1 MPPLLHTLLIDFC
14 SICTQYYR
22 IVIERSIAWLVNLNF
37 NYLRKNY
44 ANNLRAKMFFVYL
57 RKNYAKDMNEQNYCY
72 KYPHPAVT
80 ADCVIFGFDGVGI
93 KVLLIQRGIEPYKGK
108 WAFPGGF
115 MKIDE
120 TAEECAQRELEEETG
135 LKNASV
141 EQFYTFSDVGRD
153 PRERVITVAHYALVK
168 LSEVKGGDDA
178 ATARW
183 FAMDEVPG
191 LAFDHDRILRMAVNR
206 LKERICFE
214 PIGFE
219 LLPAVFTMTE
229 LQNLYEAILE
239 VKFDRR
245 NFYNKML
252 KLGILS
258 EAEPR
263 PEGASRRTP
272 TKYRFN
278 AGKYAELKQKGFRLE
293 F

>member
-1 MPPLLHTLLIDFC
+1 MK
-14 SICTQYYR
+14 
-22 IVIERSIAWLVNLNF
+22 E
-37 NYLRKNY
+37 K
-44 ANNLRAKMFFVYL
+44 
-57 RKNYAKDMNEQNYCY
+57 NYCY

-80 ADCVIFGFDGVGI
+80 SDCVIFGFDGVGI

-115 MKIDE
+115 MQIDE
-120 TAEECAQRELEEETG
+120 TVEECAKRELEEETG
-135 LKNASV
+135 LKTTSV
-141 EQFYTFSDVGRD
+141 EQLYTFSDVNRD
-153 PRERVITVAHYALVK
+153 PRERVITVAHYALVR
-168 LSEVKGGDDA
+168 LEEVKGGDDA
-178 ATARW
+178 RSAQW
-183 FAMDEVPG
+183 FAMNEITS

-219 LLPAVFTMTE
+219 LLPEIFTMSA

-239 VKFDRR
+239 MKFDRR

-258 EAEPR
+258 EAEER
-263 PEGASRRTP
+263 PKNASRRTP
-272 TKYRFN
+272 IKYRFN
-278 AGKYAELKQKGFRLE
+278 AKKYAELKQKGFRLE

>member
-1 MPPLLHTLLIDFC
+1 M
-14 SICTQYYR
+14 
-22 IVIERSIAWLVNLNF
+22 EE
-37 NYLRKNY
+37 
-44 ANNLRAKMFFVYL
+44 NNKLYS
-57 RKNYAKDMNEQNYCY
+57 Y

-80 ADCVIFGFDGVGI
+80 ADCVIFGFDGVSI
-93 KVLLIQRGIEPYKGK
+93 KVLLIQRGIEPYKGQ

-115 MKIDE
+115 LQMDE
-120 TAEECAQRELEEETG
+120 TVEECAKRELEEETG
-135 LKNASV
+135 LKSASV
-141 EQFYTFSDVGRD
+141 EQFYTFSAVNRD
-153 PRERVITVAHYALVK
+153 PRERVITIAHYALVR

-178 ATARW
+178 ASAQW
-183 FAMDEVPG
+183 FAMNEIPS
-191 LAFDHDRILRMAVNR
+191 LAFDHERILRMAVKR

-219 LLPAVFTMTE
+219 LLAEVFTMTE

-263 PEGASRRTP
+263 PAGASRRTP

-278 AGKYAELKQKGFRLE
+278 AEKYTELKQKGFRLE

>member
-1 MPPLLHTLLIDFC
+1 MGENKF
-14 SICTQYYR
+14 
-22 IVIERSIAWLVNLNF
+22 
-37 NYLRKNY
+37 
-44 ANNLRAKMFFVYL
+44 
-57 RKNYAKDMNEQNYCY
+57 CY

-80 ADCVIFGFDGVGI
+80 ADCVIFGFDGLNL
-93 KVLLIQRGIEPYKGK
+93 KVLLIQRGIEPFKGR

-115 MKIDE
+115 MQMDE
-120 TAEECAQRELEEETG
+120 TIEECARRELREETG
-135 LKNASV
+135 LVTNSV
-141 EQFYTFSDVGRD
+141 EQFYTFSDVNRD
-153 PRERVITVAHYALVK
+153 PRERVITVAHYALVR

-178 ATARW
+178 ASASW
-183 FAMDEVPG
+183 FTMDEIPC
-191 LAFDHDRILRMAVNR
+191 LAFDHDRILRMALST

-219 LLPAVFTMTE
+219 LLPEVFTMTE

-245 NFYNKML
+245 NFYNKIL

-263 PEGASRRTP
+263 PANASRRTP
-272 TKYRFN
+272 SKYRFN
-278 AGKYAELKQKGFRLE
+278 AEKYAELKQKGFRLE

>member
-1 MPPLLHTLLIDFC
+1 MVKRQAFITLEEIKE
-14 SICTQYYR
+14 TYT
-22 IVIERSIAWLVNLNF
+22 
-37 NYLRKNY
+37 
-44 ANNLRAKMFFVYL
+44 
-57 RKNYAKDMNEQNYCY
+57 Y
-72 KYPHPAVT
+72 KYPHPSVT
-80 ADCVIFGFDGVGI
+80 ADCVIFGFDGVNI
-93 KVLLIQRGIEPYKGK
+93 KMLLIQRGIEPFKGK

-120 TAEECAQRELEEETG
+120 TAEECAKRELEEETG
-135 LKNASV
+135 LKNAAV
-141 EQFYTFSDVGRD
+141 EQFYTFSDVNRD
-153 PRERVITVAHYALVK
+153 PRERVITVAHYALVR

-178 ATARW
+178 VSARW
-183 FAMDEVPG
+183 FAMDEVPS

-219 LLPAVFTMTE
+219 LLPEVFTMTE

-263 PEGASRRTP
+263 PANASRRTP
-272 TKYRFN
+272 SKYRFN
-278 AGKYAELKQKGFRLE
+278 AEKYAELKQKGFRLE

>member
-1 MPPLLHTLLIDFC
+1 M
-14 SICTQYYR
+14 SENR
-22 IVIERSIAWLVNLNF
+22 
-37 NYLRKNY
+37 
-44 ANNLRAKMFFVYL
+44 
-57 RKNYAKDMNEQNYCY
+57 YCY
-72 KYPHPAVT
+72 KYPHPSVT
-80 ADCVIFGFDGVGI
+80 ADCVIFGFDGVSI
-93 KVLLIQRGIEPYKGK
+93 KVLLIQRGIEPFKGK

-115 MKIDE
+115 MQIDE
-120 TAEECAQRELEEETG
+120 TVEECARRELEEETG

-141 EQFYTFSDVGRD
+141 EQFYTFSDVNRD
-153 PRERVITVAHYALVK
+153 PRERVITVAHYALVR

-178 ATARW
+178 ASAQW
-183 FAMDEVPG
+183 FAESEIPS
-191 LAFDHDRILRMAVNR
+191 LAFDHDRILRMARNC

-219 LLPAVFTMTE
+219 LLPEVFTMSE
-229 LQNLYEAILE
+229 LQNLYEAILD

-252 KLGILS
+252 KLGILT

-263 PEGASRRTP
+263 AEQASRRTP

-278 AGKYAELKQKGFRLE
+278 AAKYAELKQKGFRLE

>member
-1 MPPLLHTLLIDFC
+1 
-14 SICTQYYR
+14 
-22 IVIERSIAWLVNLNF
+22 
-37 NYLRKNY
+37 
-44 ANNLRAKMFFVYL
+44 
-57 RKNYAKDMNEQNYCY
+57 MN
-72 KYPHPAVT
+72 
-80 ADCVIFGFDGVGI
+80 FGFDGVSI
-93 KVLLIQRGIEPYKGK
+93 KVLLIQRGIEPFKGK

-120 TAEECAQRELEEETG
+120 TAEECARRELEEKTG
-135 LKNASV
+135 LKNTAV
-141 EQFYTFSDVGRD
+141 EQFYTFSDVNRD

-178 ATARW
+178 ASAKW
-183 FAMDEVPG
+183 FELETISS
-191 LAFDHDRILRMAVNR
+191 LAFDHDRILRMALSR

-219 LLPAVFTMTE
+219 LLPEVFTMTE

-252 KLGILS
+252 KIGILS

-263 PEGASRRTP
+263 PANATNRTP
-272 TKYRFN
+272 NKYRFN
-278 AGKYAELKQKGFRLE
+278 AEKYAELKQKGFRLE

>member
-1 MPPLLHTLLIDFC
+1 
-14 SICTQYYR
+14 
-22 IVIERSIAWLVNLNF
+22 
-37 NYLRKNY
+37 
-44 ANNLRAKMFFVYL
+44 
-57 RKNYAKDMNEQNYCY
+57 
-72 KYPHPAVT
+72 
-80 ADCVIFGFDGVGI
+80 
-93 KVLLIQRGIEPYKGK
+93 
-108 WAFPGGF
+108 

-120 TAEECAQRELEEETG
+120 TAEECAKRELEEETG

-141 EQFYTFSDVGRD
+141 EQFHTFSDVNRD

-168 LSEVKGGDDA
+168 LSDVKGGDDA
-178 ATARW
+178 VSARW
-183 FAMDEVPG
+183 FAMDEVPS

-219 LLPAVFTMTE
+219 LLPEVFTMTE

-263 PEGASRRTP
+263 PANATNRTP
-272 TKYRFN
+272 NKYRFN
-278 AGKYAELKQKGFRLE
+278 AEKYAELKQKGFRLE